1 MKVLHFVP
9 IVIVI
14 FSLFSCILGVFKEF
28 KGKLIS
34 SSILDKDVLD
44 NLISKC
50 ILTVD
55 DREEIYNV
63 ADQASRN
70 QKVLEIL
77 MKRPYNTFNMLVEA
91 LKDTQ
96 QDEFVASMKA
106 QVSNK
111 DLTLQNLLITDDIE
125 GISHLTN

>member
-1 MKVLHFVP
+1 M
-9 IVIVI
+9 
-14 FSLFSCILGVFKEF
+14 
-28 KGKLIS
+28 
-34 SSILDKDVLD
+34 
-44 NLISKC
+44 
-50 ILTVD
+50 D
-55 DREEIYNV
+55 DREDIYNV

-77 MKRPYNTFNMLVEA
+77 MNRPYNTFNVFVEA

-96 QDEFVASMKA
+96 QDEFVASIKA
-106 QVSNK
+106 QVSDK